1 MKSNQK
7 GFTLIELMIVVAI
20 IGILATYAIPAY
32 NAYMV
37 KSRIAGVLTAPQGV
51 KSAMVSDMIEFGSQ
65 DSTTEAY
72 PQTFQDVYQGD
83 AADPGPLTQSATNDP
98 LINTM
103 TVANDTGVITITL
116 ADDARLDNAA
126 GGEIYLTP
134 ELDINGGS
142 VTWTCWTNLPAADRD
157 LLPGQCRG
165 DEP

>member
-65 DSTTEAY
+65 DSTTAAY

-83 AADPGPLTQSATNDP
+83 AADPGPLVQSATNDP
-98 LINTM
+98 LIDSM

-126 GGEIYLTP
+126 AGEIYLTP
-134 ELDINGGS
+134 ALDINGGS
-142 VTWTCWTNLPAADRD
+142 VTWTCTTNLPAADRD

-165 DEP
+165 DAP